1 MNQFTYGN
9 VSRKCLFIRCSW
21 HKNNFKRLASLHF
34 SHNCSSSSCTAGC
47 KALLIKLINAADIDL
62 LHSQIKSTK
71 SPKAT
76 FFFYY
81 FWQST
86 VHSIQTRSIKPWKK
100 DIIHLKSNVF
110 SLFLIIFIYLFF
122 LALSYW
128 SALSNNVPAGASE
141 RAFTPVL
148 FTPAPNNKH
157 DWTCWK
163 SPLLATCSICSRPES
178 EQQKPPADFAL
189 IFKKR
194 YYSVKKR
201 ERMNCSSA

>member
-76 FFFYY
+76 FFF
-81 FWQST
+81 FISGKAQST
-86 VHSIQTRSIKPWKK
+86 RFKHEALNRKKK

-110 SLFLIIFIYLFF
+110 SLFLIIFIYLFIF
-122 LALSYW
+122 ALSYW

-148 FTPAPNNKH
+148 FTPAPNNKR
-157 DWTCWK
+157 DWTLD
-163 SPLLATCSICSRPES
+163 LLKITTTCHLQHMFAPRKRTTKASSRLR
-178 EQQKPPADFAL
+178 FN
-189 IFKKR
+189 I
-194 YYSVKKR
+194 
-201 ERMNCSSA
+201 